1 MDIERRLARIARS
14 QHGLITRL
22 QALEAGLSSAQIKVR
37 LRRGQWRPLRAG
49 VYAWAGA
56 PASYAQAV
64 HAALLVVAGVAGVA
78 VASHATAASLWGCWD
93 RPNEGIELLLP
104 LSTSVHRQGIVQH
117 KTTILPAGHRSKVAG
132 VPVTSLARTL
142 VDLSGRIDARRLG
155 ELLDEGTRRHLLT
168 VAEFERCAQ
177 RVGHGPG
184 RDFNVIGE
192 ALGLR
197 VPDAQ
202 PLESVLEARALRWLL
217 ANGFPTPTP
226 QYVVPPYRID
236 LAYPARRVGI
246 EMLGFGPHSGRDAFD
261 HDAERGRFFALNG
274 WVLLPFTSTSTERQ
288 FTADV
293 DAALKQRLV
302 PTGTEGLH

>member
-1 MDIERRLARIARS
+1 MDVDRRLARTARS
-14 QHGLITRL
+14 QHGLITRR
-22 QALEAGLSSAQIKVR
+22 QALEAGLSPAQLRVR
-37 LRRGQWRPLRAG
+37 LQRGYWRPVRTG

-56 PASYAQAV
+56 PASYEQAV
-64 HAALLVVAGVAGVA
+64 HAAILAVDGFA
-78 VASHATAASLWGCWD
+78 VASHATAASLWSCWD
-93 RPNEGIELLLP
+93 RPKEGIELLLP
-104 LSTSVHRQGIVQH
+104 LSTSVRRPGVIQH
-117 KTTILPAGHRSKVAG
+117 KTAVLPAGHRSKAGG
-132 VPVTSLARTL
+132 VPVTSFARTL
-142 VDLSGRIDARRLG
+142 VDLSGRIDAPRLG
-155 ELLDEGTRRHLLT
+155 ELLDEGARRHLVT
-168 VAEFERCAQ
+168 VAEFERCAR

-217 ANGFPTPTP
+217 ANGFPPPIP
-226 QYVVPPYRID
+226 QFVVAPYRID
-236 LAYPARRVGI
+236 LAYPEHGVGI

-261 HDAERGRFFALNG
+261 HDAQRGRFFALNG